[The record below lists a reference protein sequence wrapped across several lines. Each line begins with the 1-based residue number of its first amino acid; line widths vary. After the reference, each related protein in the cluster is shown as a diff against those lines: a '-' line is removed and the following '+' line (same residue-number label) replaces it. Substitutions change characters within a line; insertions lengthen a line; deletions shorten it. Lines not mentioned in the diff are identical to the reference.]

1 MKYELRL
8 DVTDNDN
15 KFVSF
20 DVIKADN
27 LIHLV
32 TQFQLV
38 MANAIRKYYEKELED
53 FKSKKGVNDD
63 IPF

>member
-1 MKYELRL
+1 MKYELKF
-8 DVTDNDN
+8 DVTDNDG
-15 KFVSF
+15 KFISF

-27 LIHLV
+27 LIHLL

-38 MANAIRKYYEKELED
+38 MANAIRKYYEKELKD
-53 FKSKKGVNDD
+53 FKMQYGVNDD

>member
-8 DVTDNDN
+8 DVTDEQG

-27 LIHLV
+27 MVHLV

-38 MANAIRKYYEKELED
+38 IANAMRKHYEKELENLRARHID
-53 FKSKKGVNDD
+53 DD